1 MGQIKNI
8 KLHIVTDIKCREAFS
23 WLSVEQNKMK
33 GLGEL
38 KEFKIIGRRVPTE
51 KDTKPP
57 IFRMRIFAPD
67 VVAAKSRFWYYMKK
81 LKKLKKSV
89 GEIVSCEQVFEK
101 NQTSVKNFGVWI
113 RYNSRSGTHNMYRE
127 YRDITVTGAITQ
139 CYRDMAARHRA
150 RASSIQILKVEKIPA
165 SKCRRPHIKQMHNSK
180 LRFPLPHRVVRSQ
193 FRSVFQAKRPH
204 TML

>member
-1 MGQIKNI
+1 
-8 KLHIVTDIKCREAFS
+8 
-23 WLSVEQNKMK
+23 MK

-127 YRDITVTGAITQ
+127 YRDITVCFFAYFQHHVTSGEPHGKIT
-139 CYRDMAARHRA
+139 
-150 RASSIQILKVEKIPA
+150 
-165 SKCRRPHIKQMHNSK
+165 
-180 LRFPLPHRVVRSQ
+180 
-193 FRSVFQAKRPH
+193 
-204 TML
+204 

>member
-8 KLHIVTDIKCREAFS
+8 KLHIVTDIKIDHTEY
-23 WLSVEQNKMK
+23 LLVIMK

-81 LKKLKKSV
+81 LKKSV

-113 RYNSRSGTHNMYRE
+113 RTTQE
-127 YRDITVTGAITQ
+127 VEPITCTANTGILLLLMQSPSVIVTWQPAIV
-139 CYRDMAARHRA
+139 
-150 RASSIQILKVEKIPA
+150 LVPA
-165 SKCRRPHIKQMHNSK
+165 PSKS
-180 LRFPLPHRVVRSQ
+180 
-193 FRSVFQAKRPH
+193 
-204 TML
+204 

>member
-1 MGQIKNI
+1 
-8 KLHIVTDIKCREAFS
+8 
-23 WLSVEQNKMK
+23 MK

-127 YRDITVTGAITQ
+127 YRDITVTGKLNLVFIISALFTHTVSRRPLGIQ
-139 CYRDMAARHRA
+139 LHSKYSAPAWFPP
-150 RASSIQILKVEKIPA
+150 SLFLWEIQISSTKKTGKLHTPEKLGMEEMRI
-165 SKCRRPHIKQMHNSK
+165 SGQNI
-180 LRFPLPHRVVRSQ
+180 
-193 FRSVFQAKRPH
+193 
-204 TML
+204 

>member
-8 KLHIVTDIKCREAFS
+8 KLHIVTDIKATENNHS
-23 WLSVEQNKMK
+23 KMK

-127 YRDITVTGAITQ
+127 YRDIT
-139 CYRDMAARHRA
+139 ARHRA
-150 RASSIQILKVEKIPA
+150 RASSIQILKVEKIAA

>member
-8 KLHIVTDIKCREAFS
+8 KLHMGTDIKLKVPLTIFE
-23 WLSVEQNKMK
+23 MK

-57 IFRMRIFAPD
+57 IFRMRIFASD
-67 VVAAKSRFWYYMKK
+67 VVAAKSRFWYYM
-81 LKKLKKSV
+81 KKLKKSV

-113 RYNSRSGTHNMYRE
+113 RYNS
-127 YRDITVTGAITQ
+127 
-139 CYRDMAARHRA
+139 
-150 RASSIQILKVEKIPA
+150 
-165 SKCRRPHIKQMHNSK
+165 
-180 LRFPLPHRVVRSQ
+180 
-193 FRSVFQAKRPH
+193 
-204 TML
+204 

>member
-1 MGQIKNI
+1 MG
-8 KLHIVTDIKCREAFS
+8 KC
-23 WLSVEQNKMK
+23 
-33 GLGEL
+33 LGEL

-57 IFRMRIFAPD
+57 LFRMKIFAPD

-81 LKKLKKSV
+81 LKK
-89 GEIVSCEQVFEK
+89 
-101 NQTSVKNFGVWI
+101 FGTWI

-127 YRDITVTGAITQ
+127 YRDITVCGAITQ
-139 CYRDMAARHRA
+139 CYSDMAARHRA
-150 RASSIQILKVEKIPA
+150 RASSIQILKVEVIPA

-193 FRSVFQAKRPH
+193 FHSTFQAKRPH

>member
-23 WLSVEQNKMK
+23 WLSVEQNNMK
-33 GLGEL
+33 CLGQL

-67 VVAAKSRFWYYMKK
+67 VVAAKSRFWYYM
-81 LKKLKKSV
+81 KKSV

-127 YRDITVTGAITQ
+127 YRDVTVTGAITQ

-150 RASSIQILKVEKIPA
+150 RASSVQILKVEEIPA

-180 LRFPLPHRVVRSQ
+180 LRFPLPHRVVKSQ
-193 FRSVFQAKRPH
+193 FNSVFQAKRPH

>member
-23 WLSVEQNKMK
+23 WLSLEQSNMK
-33 GLGEL
+33 CLGQL

-57 IFRMRIFAPD
+57 LFRMEIFAPD

-81 LKKLKKSV
+81 LKKSV

-101 NQTSVKNFGVWI
+101 NVQSVKNFGTWI

-139 CYRDMAARHRA
+139 CYNDMAARHRA
-150 RASSIQILKVEKIPA
+150 RASSIQILKVEGIPA

-193 FRSVFQAKRPH
+193 FR
-204 TML
+204 